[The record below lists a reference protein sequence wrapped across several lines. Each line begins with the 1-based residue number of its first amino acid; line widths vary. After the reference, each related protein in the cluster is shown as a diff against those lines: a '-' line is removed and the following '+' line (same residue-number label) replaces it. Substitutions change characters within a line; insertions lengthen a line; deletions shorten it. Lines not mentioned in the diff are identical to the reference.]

1 MDVRKLAEP
10 ISAFAFCVVVAFMA
24 RTSYRNPV
32 WNFDGIIYLSA
43 ALSWTVDDPAE
54 RHRRVF
60 DEFRREVPQRAFDE
74 LTTTSDYR
82 RAVYASPTALA
93 TQLGFC
99 LNRPAY
105 VAAIAALHG
114 MGVNGARA
122 SRLVSCAGFL
132 AVALVFL
139 VGLRLIRAG
148 PIHHL
153 AAAALLVSSPIPE
166 IASMSDPDMIGAAP
180 IIAGA
185 MLMLVKDFRLGG
197 LYVAS
202 AAILFRPDA
211 GILVLLLLAWATF
224 FAPSDRVPIRRA
236 AIIGA
241 CVLVASIVIPRV
253 SGGAP
258 VRVFHRFYFESR
270 LYEPARMHEEISWS
284 GYVTAFWDGLKGE
297 RLYYPSV
304 LSLHLAL
311 AAVASAAVLTRR
323 DPSPRP
329 MLAWFA
335 LAWLYVPLHYIV
347 FPDPADRYFAP
358 TYLLVG
364 LAAICHAFAPAKN
377 DAHRDEASPRAASG

>member
-1 MDVRKLAEP
+1 MDVRKLAEQ
-10 ISAFAFCVVVAFMA
+10 ISALAFCVVVAFMA

-43 ALSWTVDDPAE
+43 ALSWTVDDPVE

-60 DEFRREVPQRAFDE
+60 EEFRREVPPRAFDE

-82 RAVYASPTALA
+82 RAVYADPIALA

-105 VAAIAALHG
+105 LAAIAAAHG
-114 MGVNGARA
+114 LGVNGARA
-122 SRLVSCAGFL
+122 SRLISCLGFL
-132 AVALVFL
+132 AIALTALVW
-139 VGLRLIRAG
+139 LRAIRAG
-148 PIHHL
+148 PAHYL

-180 IIAGA
+180 VIVGA
-185 MLMLVKDFRLGG
+185 MLILAKDFRLGG
-197 LYVAS
+197 LLVAS
-202 AAILFRPDA
+202 TAILFRPDA
-211 GILVLLLLAWATF
+211 GLLVLLLLAWTTF
-224 FAPSDRVPIRRA
+224 FAPGDRVPVKRA

-241 CVLVASIVIPRV
+241 IVLALSLVIPRV

-258 VRVFHRFYFESR
+258 VRVFQRFYFESR

-284 GYVTAFWDGLKGE
+284 GYLTALWDNLTGE
-297 RLYYPSV
+297 HLYYPSV

-311 AAVASAAVLTRR
+311 AAVASAAIVTRR
-323 DPSPRP
+323 VPSPRP

-335 LAWLYVPLHYIV
+335 LAWLYVPLHYIL
-347 FPDPADRYFAP
+347 FPDRSDRYFAP

-364 LAAICHAFAPAKN
+364 LAAICHAFAPREISRFAETPETG
-377 DAHRDEASPRAASG
+377 A